1 MTQIKAKI
9 EPAEPLTAPAHAN
22 PPRVILQESIRV
34 KSVGLKKKKKKLRY
48 SFGLGTIQHLER
60 GVTRSLE
67 TASKGV
73 ARTFSEYSERSGSSA
88 RKKRDGALRDGIANW
103 TKALSKG
110 MRIAGE
116 APYDFVKNVNR
127 GPGSKQVRET
137 VRLLTPPPLR

>member
-1 MTQIKAKI
+1 MTNTKTTINHT
-9 EPAEPLTAPAHAN
+9 EPAAAPAPAVR
-22 PPRVILQESIRV
+22 PTVILHESIRV
-34 KSVGLKKKKKKLRY
+34 KNVNVGKKKKRRY

-67 TASKGV
+67 TVSKGV
-73 ARTFSEYSERSGSSA
+73 ARTFSVYSERSDNSA
-88 RKKRDGALRDGIANW
+88 RKKRDGTIRDGIENW

>member
-1 MTQIKAKI
+1 MTQSKTEIKV
-9 EPAEPLTAPAHAN
+9 AEPVVASAHTAA
-22 PPRVILQESIRV
+22 PPVILQESVRV
-34 KSVGLKKKKKKLRY
+34 KKVSGKKKKKLRY

-67 TASKGV
+67 TVSKGV

>member
-1 MTQIKAKI
+1 MTQSKTEIKV
-9 EPAEPLTAPAHAN
+9 AEPVAASAHAT
-22 PPRVILQESIRV
+22 PPPVILQESVRV
-34 KSVGLKKKKKKLRY
+34 KKVRGRKKKKLRY
-48 SFGLGTIQHLER
+48 SFGLGTVQHIER

-67 TASKGV
+67 TVSKGV
-73 ARTFSEYSERSGSSA
+73 ARTFKEYSERSDNSA
-88 RKKRDGALRDGIANW
+88 RKKRDGALRDGIENW

>member
-1 MTQIKAKI
+1 MTQIKTEIK
-9 EPAEPLTAPAHAN
+9 PAEPVAASAHSAP
-22 PPRVILQESIRV
+22 PPVILHESIRV
-34 KSVGLKKKKKKLRY
+34 KTVKTGKKKKRRY
-48 SFGLGTIQHLER
+48 SFGLGTVQHLER

-67 TASKGV
+67 TVSKGV
-73 ARTFSEYSERSGSSA
+73 ARTFSEYSERSGKSA
-88 RKKRDGALRDGIANW
+88 RSKRDGALRDGIENW

-127 GPGSKQVRET
+127 GRGSKQVRDT

>member
-1 MTQIKAKI
+1 
-9 EPAEPLTAPAHAN
+9 
-22 PPRVILQESIRV
+22 VILHESIRV
-34 KSVGLKKKKKKLRY
+34 KTVKTGKKKKRRY
-48 SFGLGTIQHLER
+48 SFGLGTVQHLER

-67 TASKGV
+67 TVSKGV
-73 ARTFSEYSERSGSSA
+73 ARTFSEYSERSGKSA
-88 RKKRDGALRDGIANW
+88 RSKRDGALRDGIENW

-127 GPGSKQVRET
+127 GRGSKQVRDT

>member
-1 MTQIKAKI
+1 MTQIKAEIKPT
-9 EPAEPLTAPAHAN
+9 EPVAAPVSSPR
-22 PPRVILQESIRV
+22 PPVILHQSIRV
-34 KSVGLKKKKKKLRY
+34 KTVKTGKKKKSRY

-67 TASKGV
+67 TATKGV
-73 ARTFSEYSERSGSSA
+73 ARTFSEYSDRSNKSA
-88 RKKRDGALRDGIANW
+88 RKKRDGALRDGIENW

-116 APYDFVKNVNR
+116 APFDFVKNLSS

>member
-1 MTQIKAKI
+1 MTQIKT
-9 EPAEPLTAPAHAN
+9 EMNSAEPVAAPVRSAR
-22 PPRVILQESIRV
+22 PPVILQESIRV
-34 KSVGLKKKKKKLRY
+34 KSVKTGKKKKRRY

-73 ARTFSEYSERSGSSA
+73 ARTFSEYSERSDKSA
-88 RKKRDGALRDGIANW
+88 RKKRDGALRDGIENW

-110 MRIAGE
+110 MRIAAK
-116 APYDFVKNVNR
+116 APYDFVKDVNR
-127 GPGSKQVRET
+127 GPGSKQVRDT

>member
-1 MTQIKAKI
+1 MTQSKTEIKV
-9 EPAEPLTAPAHAN
+9 AEPVAASAHTAHSP
-22 PPRVILQESIRV
+22 VILQESVRV
-34 KSVGLKKKKKKLRY
+34 KKVSGKKKKKLRY

-67 TASKGV
+67 TVSKGV
-73 ARTFSEYSERSGSSA
+73 ARTFSEYSERSDNSA